1 MGEKLFIKKKLTKLK
16 INKMTNSNFYN
27 HNIATEISE
36 LHDLGL
42 MAFND
47 TDETT
52 DVCDSIAFL
61 SKDKSIKVKIFF
73 PNAAITDTEQEM
85 FNEFKVVVINCD
97 FDQVFNSHLF
107 NTWNEVLNYII
118 YISSK
123 FRCFSDTYCK
133 KE

>member
-1 MGEKLFIKKKLTKLK
+1 
-16 INKMTNSNFYN
+16 MTNSNFYN

-61 SKDKSIKVKIFF
+61 SKDKSTKVKIFV
-73 PNAAITDTEQEM
+73 PNADITDIEQEM
-85 FNEFKVVVINCD
+85 FHTFSIQIFFDDNEESCNGLE
-97 FDQVFNSHLF
+97 FD
-107 NTWNEVLNYII
+107 TWNEVLEFIKSQN
-118 YISSK
+118 
-123 FRCFSDTYCK
+123 F
-133 KE
+133 